1 MVPPG
6 KEGMFSRAS
15 WDTCSYNER
24 LALSS
29 GTLGYT
35 LSPLPMS
42 NPGQCRNELGLVGGT
57 AVSHV
62 SGDLVDL
69 ESDLRGQTRLNGCDQ
84 RKFAPTT
91 GRYLTN
97 EKTPPIDTRLRHLGA
112 CQMFPVAPVPQPPP
126 VDYNRCARAS

>member
-42 NPGQCRNELGLVGGT
+42 NPG
-57 AVSHV
+57 
-62 SGDLVDL
+62 
-69 ESDLRGQTRLNGCDQ
+69 
-84 RKFAPTT
+84 PTT
-91 GRYLTN
+91 SEAMPARPSWSPTLT
-97 EKTPPIDTRLRHLGA
+97 P
-112 CQMFPVAPVPQPPP
+112 
-126 VDYNRCARAS
+126 